1 MTRQHISLATL
12 GAGHRPRRYGFA
24 LTPLADAMFQLLI
37 FFMLSSTLSP
47 YSLIALTGGAPAGRS
62 SISEQADDPAVAP
75 KPGQALVIW
84 HLSRQQIR
92 AGDKS
97 IPLTELVTLVPDL
110 LKDNASEV
118 LIFPTRSATVQ
129 DIATVLEV
137 LGSQGVSKV
146 RLVAGSQVQGG

>member
-1 MTRQHISLATL
+1 MAGQRISLVTI

-47 YSLIALTGGAPAGRS
+47 YSLIALTGGAPAGKS
-62 SISEQADDPAVAP
+62 SISGQADDLAAAA

-84 HLSRQQIR
+84 HLSRKQIR
-92 AGDKS
+92 AGDK
-97 IPLTELVTLVPDL
+97 IFPLDELVTLVPAL
-110 LKDNASEV
+110 LAEDATEV

-129 DIATVLEV
+129 DIATVLEI
-137 LGSQGVSKV
+137 LGSRGVSKV